1 MEKFPESFGDLHSAD
16 DFDLLSLGFIPQEEQ
31 PEPEEDKEPQINPLH
46 DMDSLEFLL
55 WVEQEATRELER
67 RAKQAA
73 ASQATSAQ
81 TDQDPNP

>member
-1 MEKFPESFGDLHSAD
+1 MEKFPENFGDLHSAD
-16 DFDLLSLGFIPQEEQ
+16 DFDLLSLGFLPQDEQ
-31 PEPEEDKEPQINPLH
+31 PELEEDKEPRINPLH

-73 ASQATSAQ
+73 IPQATSSQ
-81 TDQDPNP
+81 TDPDQNP

>member
-1 MEKFPESFGDLHSAD
+1 MDQFPENFGSLHSAD
-16 DFDLLSLGFIPQEEQ
+16 DFDLLSLGFLPQEEQ

-73 ASQATSAQ
+73 GPQAPSSQTNP
-81 TDQDPNP
+81 DQNP